1 MLYGKKDY
9 EHRLIQFLS
18 CVSQN
23 FGLICYLKENFLGD
37 MHMNRLPELI
47 AAYVAMDQFA
57 RDVIVESAK
66 AYAQSRARSAARG
79 QLRAFPRPFNDH
91 SSSDGISN
99 AQKKGLVCVS
109 SETVHEE

>member
-1 MLYGKKDY
+1 
-9 EHRLIQFLS
+9 
-18 CVSQN
+18 
-23 FGLICYLKENFLGD
+23 
-37 MHMNRLPELI
+37 MNRLPELI

-66 AYAQSRARSAARG
+66 AYAQARARSATRG

-91 SSSDGISN
+91 SAPDSIGN

-109 SETVHEE
+109 GETVHEE